1 MNEVVVT
8 TPEKLHEI
16 VAGAVARGV
25 RLALSANFSK
35 NTYTDTEAAEYIG
48 VSRNTLRGWRVE
60 KHGPAYHKS
69 GKAVVYLRKDLDEWL
84 ARQKVL
90 TIDSLE
96 GHHEKCAI

>member
-1 MNEVVVT
+1 MNEVIVT
-8 TPEKLHEI
+8 TREQLHEI
-16 VAGAVARGV
+16 VAGAVASGV
-25 RLALSANFSK
+25 SSALSANFSK

-60 KHGPAYHKS
+60 KHGPAYHKA
-69 GKAVVYLRKDLDEWL
+69 GKSVVYLRKDLDDWL

-96 GHHEKCAI
+96 GHHERFAI